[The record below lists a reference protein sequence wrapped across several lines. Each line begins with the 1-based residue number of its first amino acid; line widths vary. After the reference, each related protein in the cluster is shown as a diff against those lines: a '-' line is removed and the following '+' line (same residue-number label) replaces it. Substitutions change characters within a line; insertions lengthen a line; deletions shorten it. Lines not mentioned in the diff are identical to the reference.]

1 MLKIKNTLTKET
13 KYLLIVGMLFLAGS
27 NIASVFLNVYL
38 VRLTNSIFIILF
50 QNILN
55 YVSLLIAF
63 IIGTKFI
70 SKINLVTFLKTGIF
84 SMIAYYLLILSL
96 KEQAQ
101 LFLIPLGIFNGIGQG
116 FYYFSFNLLT
126 GQLVKESEQGRFF
139 SYQQTFSYL
148 FGIIMPSLSGYII
161 SIYTKLTGYYI
172 LFFISALLLII
183 GIYMSIFIKG
193 LTLNQ
198 NIRLLEV
205 LKLKGNKYWNANKYY
220 NFSNGIRD
228 SIFNQ
233 IFTVFAY
240 TIISN
245 EQIIVQFNSIMACIG
260 IFSSSLI
267 ASKFNRTNQ
276 KNYHLIASMIYFGI
290 MSLLGIF
297 QSPKILLITY
307 ILLGVVYCWNQ
318 TIFQSVKFQL
328 AKIANNDYNQY
339 EYIVASEFPIALG
352 RIIGLSI
359 SLITCS
365 LFSLNNAYR
374 FLIIFNGTLWL
385 IDHFIINKKVQ
396 WLEKEK
402 L

>member
-183 GIYMSIFIKG
+183 DIYMSIFIKG

-245 EQIIVQFNSIMACIG
+245 EQIIGQFNSIMACIG

-328 AKIANNDYNQY
+328 AIIANNDYNQY

>member
-1 MLKIKNTLTKET
+1 MFKKNHLTKDT
-13 KYLLIVGMLFLAGS
+13 KYLLALGMLFLAGS
-27 NIASVFLNVYL
+27 NIASIFLNVYL

-55 YVSLLIAF
+55 YISLLGAF

-70 SKINLVTFLKTGIF
+70 SKLNLSFFLRIGIF
-84 SMIAYYLLILSL
+84 SMIAYYLLILLL
-96 KEQAQ
+96 KEHAQ
-101 LFLIPLGIFNGIGQG
+101 LFLIPLGIFNGLGQG
-116 FYYFSFNLLT
+116 FYYFSFNLFI

-148 FGIIMPSLSGYII
+148 FGIVMPSLSGYII
-161 SIYTKLTGYYI
+161 SIYSKLTGYYI
-172 LFFISALLLII
+172 LFFISSLLFII
-183 GIYMSIFIKG
+183 GIYISFFIKG
-193 LTLNQ
+193 FTLNQ
-198 NIRLLEV
+198 NIRLLDI

-240 TIISN
+240 TIIPN
-245 EQIIVQFNSIMACIG
+245 EQTIGNFNSIMACIG

-267 ASKFNRTNQ
+267 ASKFNRDNQ
-276 KNYHLIASMIYFGI
+276 KKYHLIASLIYFSI
-290 MSLLGIF
+290 MFLLGIY
-297 QSPKILLITY
+297 QSPKILFITY
-307 ILLGVVYCWNQ
+307 ALLGVIYCWNQ

-328 AKIANNDYNQY
+328 SKIANNHYNQY

-359 SLITCS
+359 SLIICA
-365 LFSLNNAYR
+365 LLPLNNAYSL
-374 FLIIFNGTLWL
+374 LIIFNGTLWL
-385 IDHFIINKKVQ
+385 VDHFVINKKVQ
-396 WLEKEK
+396 WLKKEK

>member
-126 GQLVKESEQGRFF
+126 GQLVKKSEQGHFF

-148 FGIIMPSLSGYII
+148 FGIIIPSLSGYII

-245 EQIIVQFNSIMACIG
+245 EQIISQFNSIMACIG

>member
-245 EQIIVQFNSIMACIG
+245 EQIIGQFNSIMAFIG

>member
-126 GQLVKESEQGRFF
+126 GQLVKESEQGCFF

-245 EQIIVQFNSIMACIG
+245 EQIIGQFNSIMACIG

>member
-148 FGIIMPSLSGYII
+148 FGIIIPSLSGYII

-198 NIRLLEV
+198 NIE
-205 LKLKGNKYWNANKYY
+205 
-220 NFSNGIRD
+220 I
-228 SIFNQ
+228 SIFILVCNQ
-233 IFTVFAY
+233 LEF
-240 TIISN
+240 
-245 EQIIVQFNSIMACIG
+245 
-260 IFSSSLI
+260 
-267 ASKFNRTNQ
+267 
-276 KNYHLIASMIYFGI
+276 
-290 MSLLGIF
+290 
-297 QSPKILLITY
+297 P
-307 ILLGVVYCWNQ
+307 
-318 TIFQSVKFQL
+318 
-328 AKIANNDYNQY
+328 AKIKKD
-339 EYIVASEFPIALG
+339 
-352 RIIGLSI
+352 
-359 SLITCS
+359 
-365 LFSLNNAYR
+365 
-374 FLIIFNGTLWL
+374 FLL
-385 IDHFIINKKVQ
+385 
-396 WLEKEK
+396 
-402 L
+402 

>member
-126 GQLVKESEQGRFF
+126 GQLVKESEQSRFF

-245 EQIIVQFNSIMACIG
+245 EQIIGQFNSIMACIG

>member
-50 QNILN
+50 QNI
-55 YVSLLIAF
+55 
-63 IIGTKFI
+63 
-70 SKINLVTFLKTGIF
+70 F

-126 GQLVKESEQGRFF
+126 GQLVKKSEQGRFF

-148 FGIIMPSLSGYII
+148 FGIIIPSLSGYII

-205 LKLKGNKYWNANKYY
+205 LKLKYY

-245 EQIIVQFNSIMACIG
+245 EQIIGQFNSIMACIG

>member
-38 VRLTNSIFIILF
+38 VRLTNCIFIILF

-245 EQIIVQFNSIMACIG
+245 EQIG

-328 AKIANNDYNQY
+328 AIIANNDYNQY

>member
-148 FGIIMPSLSGYII
+148 FGIIIPSLSGYII

-245 EQIIVQFNSIMACIG
+245 EQIIGQFNSIMAFIG

>member
-126 GQLVKESEQGRFF
+126 GQLVKKSEQGRFF

-148 FGIIMPSLSGYII
+148 FGIIIPSLSGYII

-245 EQIIVQFNSIMACIG
+245 EQTIGQFNSIMACIG

>member
-245 EQIIVQFNSIMACIG
+245 EQIIGQFNSIMACIK
-260 IFSSSLI
+260 LTD
-267 ASKFNRTNQ
+267 NRTNQ

>member
-245 EQIIVQFNSIMACIG
+245 EQIIGQFNSIMACIC

>member
-101 LFLIPLGIFNGIGQG
+101 LFLIPLVIFNGIGQG

-240 TIISN
+240 TIIS
-245 EQIIVQFNSIMACIG
+245 CIG

-328 AKIANNDYNQY
+328 AKIANNDYNQKSTM
-339 EYIVASEFPIALG
+339 V
-352 RIIGLSI
+352 RKRK
-359 SLITCS
+359 T
-365 LFSLNNAYR
+365 LN
-374 FLIIFNGTLWL
+374 
-385 IDHFIINKKVQ
+385 HINSKTFY
-396 WLEKEK
+396 LHSH